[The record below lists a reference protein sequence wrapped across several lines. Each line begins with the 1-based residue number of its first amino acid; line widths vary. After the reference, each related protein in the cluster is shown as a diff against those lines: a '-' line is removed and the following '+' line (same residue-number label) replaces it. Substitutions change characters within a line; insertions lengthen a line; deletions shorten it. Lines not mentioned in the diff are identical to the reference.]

1 MTTHSC
7 LLCLGS
13 NVDRLTQ
20 MASARE
26 ALKRHFPDIRF
37 STEMETEAIGSRFLS
52 PFSNQVA
59 SFETTLSAEEVRTI
73 LKQIERDLG
82 RLPEDKAQ
90 GIVKLD
96 IDLLM
101 VDDCVLKPADL
112 EKEFVWEGMK
122 EVIPSIYNK
131 SIPNL

>member
-1 MTTHSC
+1 MTTHTC

-13 NVDRLTQ
+13 NVDRRAQ

-37 STEMETEAIGSRFLS
+37 STEMETESIGSRFLS

-59 SFETTLSAEEVRTI
+59 IFETTFSAEEVRTI
-73 LKQIERDLG
+73 LKQIERDHG
-82 RLPEDKAQ
+82 RLPEDKSQ

-112 EKEFVWEGMK
+112 EKEFVQKGIE
-122 EVIPSIYNK
+122 ELES
-131 SIPNL
+131 